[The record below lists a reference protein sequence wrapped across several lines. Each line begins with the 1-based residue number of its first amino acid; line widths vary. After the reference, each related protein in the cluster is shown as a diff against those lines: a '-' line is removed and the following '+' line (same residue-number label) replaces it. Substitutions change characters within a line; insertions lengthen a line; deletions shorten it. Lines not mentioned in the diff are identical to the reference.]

1 MKSAFFKKTKTFKK
15 KLISLKAI
23 RMKRKISQH
32 KLDLY
37 VFVVISSNECTLAT
51 LS

>member
-1 MKSAFFKKTKTFKK
+1 MKSVFFKKTKTFKK

-23 RMKRKISQH
+23 QMKRKISEH

-37 VFVVISSNECTLAT
+37 VFVVISSNEGTLAT